1 MIAKYRR
8 PLALA
13 IALVVVVTL
22 VACAWPLGQLALRA
36 VPTLLAAPTQAAQE
50 AQPTPVAQ
58 SQPTQAPAM
67 PVSASD
73 TLPGVSIS
81 AVAREVRPAVVQIVN
96 KQLVGAGY
104 YSQPVEQQAGIGSG
118 VIYDAKGYILTNY
131 HVIEGADSVTVA
143 LPDGRSFDNVK
154 IVGSDRDTDL
164 AVLQIPAGNLPV
176 ARLGSS
182 SRLEVGDWVVAIG
195 NALGL
200 KGGPTVTVG
209 VVSALGRAEQEPPSS
224 DGTPGPYLYDLIQT
238 DAAINPGNSGGP
250 LINLQGQVVG
260 INTLVAGV
268 TDYSGYQAQGIGF
281 AIAIDTAKPI
291 ADEIVA
297 TGHVTHPYIGISY
310 QWLSPALA
318 RRLGINQSYGLI
330 IAQVGTGSPAA
341 RAGLRPRD
349 VIVALDGNELTDESS
364 LGRYLKE
371 HKPGDTVTL
380 RVLRN
385 NQEMTVKV
393 TLGEKT
399 LD

>member
-1 MIAKYRR
+1 MFAKYRR
-8 PLALA
+8 PLTLVA
-13 IALVVVVTL
+13 ALVVVLTL

-36 VPTLLAAPTQAAQE
+36 VPTLMPTPTQPAQQ
-50 AQPTPVAQ
+50 AQATPVAQ
-58 SQPTQAPAM
+58 PQATQAPAA
-67 PVSASD
+67 PGSTLGA
-73 TLPGVSIS
+73 LPGVSIS

-96 KQLVGAGY
+96 KQLIGVGY
-104 YSQPVEQQAGIGSG
+104 YNQPVEAQAGIGSG
-118 VIYDAKGYILTNY
+118 VIYDPRGYILTNY
-131 HVIEGADSVTVA
+131 HVIEGADRITVA

-182 SRLEVGDWVVAIG
+182 SKLEVGDWVVAIG

-250 LINLQGQVVG
+250 LINLQGEVVG

-268 TDYSGYQAQGIGF
+268 TDSSGYQAQGIGF

-291 ADEIVA
+291 ADQIVA
-297 TGHVTHPYIGISY
+297 TGHATHPYIGISY

-318 RRLGINQSYGLI
+318 RRLGISQSYGLI
-330 IAQVGTGSPAA
+330 IAQVAQGSPAA
-341 RAGLRPRD
+341 RAGLRVRD
-349 VIVALDGNELTDESS
+349 VIVALDGNDLTDESS
-364 LGRYLKE
+364 LGRYLRE

-380 RVLRN
+380 KVLRN

-393 TLGEKT
+393 TLGERPS
-399 LD
+399 D

>member
-1 MIAKYRR
+1 MMIRYRR
-8 PLALA
+8 PLALVVA
-13 IALVVVVTL
+13 LLVVMAL
-22 VACAWPLGQLALRA
+22 VACAWPVGQLAQRLVPDLRA
-36 VPTLLAAPTQAAQE
+36 T
-50 AQPTPVAQ
+50 PTPVAQ
-58 SQPTQAPAM
+58 QAQPTQAMQAQPTQEPAM
-67 PVSASD
+67 PASA
-73 TLPGVSIS
+73 TGALPGISIS
-81 AVAREVRPAVVQIVN
+81 AVARQVRPAVVQISN

-104 YSQPVEQQAGIGSG
+104 YSQPLEQQAGIGSG
-118 VIYDAKGYILTNY
+118 VIYDPQGYILTNY
-131 HVIEGADSVTVA
+131 HVIEGADRITVA
-143 LPDGRSFDNVK
+143 LPDGRSYDNVR
-154 IVGSDRDTDL
+154 IVGADRDTDL

-176 ARLGSS
+176 AKLGSS
-182 SRLEVGDWVVAIG
+182 SKLEVGDWVVAIG

-250 LINLQGQVVG
+250 LINLQGEVVG

-297 TGHVTHPYIGISY
+297 TGRAVHPYIGISY

-318 RRLGINQSYGLI
+318 RRLGIDRSYGLI
-330 IAQVGTGSPAA
+330 VAYVAPGSPAA
-341 RAGLRPRD
+341 RAGLRVRD
-349 VIVALDGNELTDESS
+349 VIVAFDGNELTDESS
-364 LGRYLKE
+364 LGRYMRQ
-371 HKPGDTVTL
+371 HKPGDIVSL

-399 LD
+399 SG